1 MALVLNP
8 GAVQQL
14 KSSGSMDHAVS
25 LKVLEL
31 QEANGKFKCEF
42 SDGKE
47 NISGV
52 ITSQASHL

>member
-14 KSSGSMDHAVS
+14 KSAGSVDHAVS